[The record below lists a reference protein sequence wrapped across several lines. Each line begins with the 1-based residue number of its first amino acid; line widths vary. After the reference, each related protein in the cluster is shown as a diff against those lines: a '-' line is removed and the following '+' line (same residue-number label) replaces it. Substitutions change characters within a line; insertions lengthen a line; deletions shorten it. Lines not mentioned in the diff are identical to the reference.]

1 MTPRERALAVYRFQE
16 TDVPC
21 FDLMEGTVWPELA
34 EDFINKYGMSDLE
47 QIQTALG
54 CDFRW
59 TIFRT
64 RFNPGWET
72 EDYSGAATYADDV
85 GTRVLKSA
93 KTPADVRRMLILNP
107 DLVQIPDFAGFR
119 KEHPDMALICCPAWM
134 PSFSGACEDFGMVQ
148 AMSLMALEPEIIEE
162 YVRIKKN
169 YALEIIRRAI
179 KAGAAKY
186 CDFMWLGDERTGAM
200 IIAKALEEPV
210 KQIATN
216 AGLEGS
222 VIVDKVKNSDQ
233 GIGFNVLNEKFE
245 NMVEAG
251 IVDPTKVTR
260 SALENAASIA
270 AMLLTTE
277 AVVSDIPEP
286 TPPAPAPGPGMM

>member
-1 MTPRERALAVYRFQE
+1 
-16 TDVPC
+16 
-21 FDLMEGTVWPELA
+21 ME
-34 EDFINKYGMSDLE
+34 
-47 QIQTALG
+47 
-54 CDFRW
+54 
-59 TIFRT
+59 
-64 RFNPGWET
+64 
-72 EDYSGAATYADDV
+72 
-85 GTRVLKSA
+85 
-93 KTPADVRRMLILNP
+93 
-107 DLVQIPDFAGFR
+107 LVN
-119 KEHPDMALICCPAWM
+119 
-134 PSFSGACEDFGMVQ
+134 
-148 AMSLMALEPEIIEE
+148 SLH
-162 YVRIKKN
+162 
-169 YALEIIRRAI
+169 
-179 KAGAAKY
+179 
-186 CDFMWLGDERTGAM
+186 GDERTGAM